1 MTDAT
6 SLLDS
11 KGDTAVSNGK
21 DERRDEELTP
31 GASNGTESLSHDA
44 FFEALSNR
52 RRRYALHYLKQ
63 QDDDGAVDLTDL
75 STQITAWERGVEA
88 ESLSYADR
96 KSVHTSL
103 SQFHVPKLDE
113 LGFVRFDRE
122 QSSVELTD
130 RAADVDV
137 YFETVTEGQ
146 LAWGPY
152 LLLLSSALSAA
163 VLGAMAG
170 VPVLAGLSKE
180 SLLVFVA
187 VTFLSSSAV
196 FAYDTWTKMRV
207 GANGPPPEV
216 EQ

>member
-6 SLLDS
+6 SLLDP
-11 KGDTAVSNGK
+11 KDDTAVSNGE
-21 DERRDEELTP
+21 DETRDEEPTP
-31 GASNGTESLSHDA
+31 NALNGTETFSHEA

-63 QDDDGAVDLTDL
+63 QNGDGAVDLADL

-88 ESLSYADR
+88 DSLSYADR

-122 QSSVELTD
+122 QGSVELTD
-130 RAADVDV
+130 RAAEVDV

-152 LLLLSSALSAA
+152 LLLLSSALSAV

-170 VPVLAGLSKE
+170 VPVLAGLPKE
-180 SLLVFVA
+180 SLLAFVA

-196 FAYDTWTKMRV
+196 FAYDTWTKMRI
-207 GANGPPPEV
+207 GADGPPPEV